1 MLSFAI
7 GRRRLLQSQAPVKLL
22 VTASTPKP
30 YEAIIQVEAILGQT
44 ITQKVVV
51 YVVYVV
57 YGSVQDTARTF
68 PFGESQV

>member
-30 YEAIIQVEAILGQT
+30 YKAIIQVEAILGQT

>member
-30 YEAIIQVEAILGQT
+30 YKAIIQVEAILGQT

-51 YVVYVV
+51 YVVY
-57 YGSVQDTARTF
+57 GSVQDTARTF